1 MPVGS
6 PNNQSIVRR
15 FREWVEGGPP
25 TQASLFHYV
34 KDEPESSVIPDLWNL
49 LRHPIRAFREAREAP
64 RTRPS
69 LFDYLAKPEKSA
81 PSNWREFFR
90 DLFTDYRTAL
100 FIPSLWSDQEEL
112 VEVRAELRTRR
123 MESGIASL
131 MIYVTLVGFF
141 VFLAIHRFDPPPQ
154 EKDPV
159 VFINTPMNLPFE
171 STGPNGGGGGGG
183 GKNEKTPPSFGRMP
197 EVARVQFM
205 PPDPGQPKPL
215 VPADSPLDMKPTVQ
229 MPIDFPTD
237 SPLPIGD
244 MTGPPGAPSS
254 GPGSGGGIGTGSG
267 SGIGPGKGP
276 GYGPGEGGG
285 MGGGRGGGIG
295 NGVGPY
301 VVGNGVSEPI
311 PIYEPRPAYTEEA
324 RKART
329 EGVLV
334 LQAIIRRD
342 GTVDS
347 FVVIKGLGYG
357 LDESAINT
365 IATKWKF
372 KPGTLRGVPVDVQAN
387 IEVTFRLY

>member
-1 MPVGS
+1 MPPKGPTGHS
-6 PNNQSIVRR
+6 MLRR
-15 FREWVEGGPP
+15 LKEWISGGPEP
-25 TQASLFHYV
+25 RPSLFHYV
-34 KDEPESSVIPDLWNL
+34 DEEPEQSVLPDLWKIV
-49 LRHPIRAFREAREAP
+49 RHPLDTIKEERKAPHTRA
-64 RTRPS
+64 S
-69 LFDYLAKPEKSA
+69 LFEYIAKEENSA
-81 PSNWREFFR
+81 PLNLMEVIK
-90 DLFTDYRTAL
+90 DLFTDYRFAL
-100 FIPSLWSDQEEL
+100 YIPSLWSDQNEL
-112 VEVRAELRTRR
+112 VQERAELRTRR
-123 MESGIASL
+123 MEASVASIL
-131 MIYVTLVGFF
+131 LHVMLVGFG
-141 VFLAIHRFDPPPQ
+141 VYLAFHKVDPPSP
-154 EKDPV
+154 KDEV
-159 VFINTPMNLPFE
+159 VYITTPMNLPFE
-171 STGPNGGGGGGG
+171 GNGPDGGGGGGG

-197 EVARVQFM
+197 ETARIQYM

-215 VPADSPLDMKPTVQ
+215 VPSESPLDMRATVQ
-229 MPIDFPTD
+229 MPIDFPTE
-237 SPLPIGD
+237 SSLPIGD
-244 MTGPPGAPSS
+244 MMGPPGSAASS

-295 NGVGPY
+295 SGVGPY
-301 VVGNGVSEPI
+301 VVGNGVTEPI

-347 FVVIKGLGYG
+347 FKVIKGLGYG

-372 KPGTLRGVPVDVQAN
+372 KPGTLKGVPVDVLAN